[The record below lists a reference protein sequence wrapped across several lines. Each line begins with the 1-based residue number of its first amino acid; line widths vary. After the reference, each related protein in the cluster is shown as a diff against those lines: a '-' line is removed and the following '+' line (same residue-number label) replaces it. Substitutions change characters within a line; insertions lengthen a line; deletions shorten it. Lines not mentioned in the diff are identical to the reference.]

1 MENIIIAILA
11 IVVFIALIMLH
22 ATTFFVACAIGF
34 GILIGVLVVAFVA
47 HIAKGFY
54 DIYFN

>member
-11 IVVFIALIMLH
+11 IVVFIALIILR

-34 GILIGVLVVAFVA
+34 GILIGVIIVAFLA
-47 HIAKGFY
+47 HVAKGFY